1 MHRVPSSTSQ
11 VLITPRKELTEYN
24 LDWLPENLV
33 KHRLLGSTLRV
44 LVQLEYAWLTR
55 SQVMP
60 HS

>member
-1 MHRVPSSTSQ
+1 MHGVPSSTSQ

-24 LDWLPENLV
+24 LDWLPGNLV

-44 LVQLEYAWLTR
+44 LVQLEYTWLTR